1 MPSTY
6 HYGDSAIQ
14 DVQKAFRENAIKY
27 PFEFLRAII
36 YFSIQ
41 KIEGEHAESNE
52 QSVLIRQAMQVIDV
66 SYTGNRIEAVKH
78 LIAILKDPESDLY
91 QALNVSERLTT
102 P

>member
-1 MPSTY
+1 M
-6 HYGDSAIQ
+6 
-14 DVQKAFRENAIKY
+14 
-27 PFEFLRAII
+27 
-36 YFSIQ
+36 
-41 KIEGEHAESNE
+41 
-52 QSVLIRQAMQVIDV
+52 LIRQAMQVIDV